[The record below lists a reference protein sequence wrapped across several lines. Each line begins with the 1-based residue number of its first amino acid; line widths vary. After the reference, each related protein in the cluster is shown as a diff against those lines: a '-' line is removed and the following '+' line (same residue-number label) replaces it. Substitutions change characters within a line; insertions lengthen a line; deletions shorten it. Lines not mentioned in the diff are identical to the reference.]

1 MSSISKHSPQRVS
14 LPADPRSLGRILI
27 TVVWAIGGALVA
39 FGAYLLLTAFGVDPA
54 TLVPSGYAL
63 SSIVFLI
70 ALLAVAATATR
81 WSTS

>member
-1 MSSISKHSPQRVS
+1 MSSITEHSPQRVS
-14 LPADPRSLGRILI
+14 LPADPRSIGRILI
-27 TVVWAIGGALVA
+27 IVVWVIGGALAV
-39 FGAYLLLTAFGVDPA
+39 FGVSLLLTAFGVGPA

-70 ALLAVAATATR
+70 ALLAVAAIATR